1 MANGYLLQKVF
12 IGGETMKKI
21 EHQYFGQLNL
31 EITDDVVDV
40 IWEKEIQGIDTCLW
54 LGKNVELSTGMLDLY
69 AQFLENIDDKIKE
82 AREALIAYLNDDG
95 YYINFHI
102 EECELEDLPSDII
115 EFVSKMTVTN
125 VSLWIDSEQP
135 HIAIDFMIAPDESDE
150 ILCVKFGEDAKI
162 ISIDWES

>member
-1 MANGYLLQKVF
+1 
-12 IGGETMKKI
+12 MKKI

-31 EITDDVVDV
+31 AVTDDVDV

-82 AREALIAYLNDDG
+82 ARKALIAYLKDDS
-95 YYINFHI
+95 YYIDFHI
-102 EECELEDLPSDII
+102 EECGLEDLPSDIT
-115 EFVSKMTVTN
+115 EFVSKMTITN
-125 VSLWIDSEQP
+125 VGLWIDSEQP
-135 HIAIDFMIAPDESDE
+135 HIAMDFMIAPDESDE

-162 ISIDWES
+162 IAIDWES

>member
-1 MANGYLLQKVF
+1 
-12 IGGETMKKI
+12 MKKM

-31 EITDDVVDV
+31 AVTDDVDV

-54 LGKNVELSTGMLDLY
+54 FDKNGEVPAGILDLY

-82 AREALIAYLNDDG
+82 ARKALIAYLKDDS
-95 YYINFHI
+95 YYIDFHI
-102 EECELEDLPSDII
+102 EECGLEDLPSDIT

-135 HIAIDFMIAPDESDE
+135 HIAMDFMIAPDESDE
-150 ILCVKFGEDAKI
+150 ILCVKFDEDAKI

>member
-1 MANGYLLQKVF
+1 
-12 IGGETMKKI
+12 MKKM

-31 EITDDVVDV
+31 AVTDDVDV

-54 LGKNVELSTGMLDLY
+54 LEKNVEPSTGILDFC

-82 AREALIAYLNDDG
+82 ARKALIAYLNDDS
-95 YYINFHI
+95 YYIDFHI
-102 EECELEDLPSDII
+102 EECELEDLPRDIT

-125 VSLWIDSEQP
+125 VDLWIDSEQP
-135 HIAIDFMIAPDESDE
+135 HIAMDFMIAPDESDE

-162 ISIDWES
+162 IAIDWES